1 MIYESLSIPV
11 TIVTLELIDHVPFC
25 LLSKGR
31 LPEKMDGGCSSWQNR
46 GTRQNSQRSKA
57 KTEESQIYF
66 CKEYT
71 SSPSLF
77 SAIQKTHNTQNH
89 KKFPNT
95 ESEDL

>member
-1 MIYESLSIPV
+1 MIYESLSIAV
-11 TIVTLELIDHVPFC
+11 TIMTLELIDHVPFC
-25 LLSKGR
+25 LLSRGR
-31 LPEKMDGGCSSWQNR
+31 LPEKMDVGCSSWQDQ

-57 KTEESQIYF
+57 KSEESQIHL

-77 SAIQKTHNTQNH
+77 SAIQKTRNTQNH

-95 ESEDL
+95 ESENL